1 MDSYVVISGYEIEY
15 LIAEVNRKIKIGYK
29 PVGGIS
35 IGNQKVYQAMLL
47 EPDNNWEQLLKD
59 IEAE

>member
-47 EPDNNWEQLLKD
+47 EPDNNREQLLKD